1 MWAVLEF
8 CKTLLSDKIRRRFS
22 VISSVDKLRT
32 KLGTGDTTPLLTHYI
47 MHNAK
52 CSTHFT

>member
-32 KLGTGDTTPLLTHYI
+32 KLGTGD
-47 MHNAK
+47 
-52 CSTHFT
+52 STNNPYT

>member
-32 KLGTGDTTPLLTHYI
+32 KLGTGD
-47 MHNAK
+47 
-52 CSTHFT
+52 STNNPSIHDIPH

>member
-1 MWAVLEF
+1 MAQLPFPMWAVLEF

-32 KLGTGDTTPLLTHYI
+32 KLGTGDSIVLQKVP
-47 MHNAK
+47 
-52 CSTHFT
+52 SEGS